1 MKQVLRVL
9 AVLTTFALS
18 LTAQSGTGTVQ
29 GKIVD
34 KDGKPLAA
42 VAVTLSRPP
51 AADLKARTGPS
62 GIFRFPSVYPGDG
75 YSVKAEHADFKTA
88 VRTNVVVRIGGR
100 STVDLVLEAGKP
112 EEQTRVDSAFPTID
126 RKRMTSGADFG
137 RAELQILPSARDP
150 WVVLQL
156 VPAVMLDRENVG
168 GNESTAPSVFVAK
181 GDDTNGSRNIW
192 KIDGIDVTDPVDL
205 GKPGI
210 TFDFDAI
217 DTIAVTTGG
226 AADVTTQTGGIVVN
240 LLNRRG
246 DNRIGGAARFYLT
259 DNAFQGSN
267 MTSELR
273 SQGVANTNRI
283 EQIKDFGANAGGP
296 IFKNKLWWWGSYGVQ
311 DIYNLTILNVKDQ
324 ALLTSLNLKLDAQ
337 LVTGN
342 RFEVLYMANSK
353 VRYGANAS
361 MAKPEGDHLSGRF
374 RLGNPVF
381 KIQDEQAFGNNFL
394 LSAKITVLNTG
405 SRSRPTLDEDLT
417 YPVTFDVGQGAY
429 VPFTSAFGRSWDSI
443 TERRKKEGLEIAAAL
458 YKDSLLGMAHEFKAG
473 LAFSDNS
480 FVTQTGYLQ
489 NFLVQRNY
497 VDPMFDLG
505 EGLVVPPEG
514 WQHVSYGRENRD
526 HLLAKQ
532 ASAYVQDTITK
543 GRLILTLGL
552 RYDSQTPSSGGY
564 GLATILPFSQAW
576 RNAFDVELIDA
587 LGEILPALSVNPID
601 ARYRW
606 STWSPRVGLSWDV
619 KGNGRTVLKLSLAQY
634 GDLMA
639 AGEFTTKPL
648 GLGGNVGFWWN
659 DADSDALVD
668 AEETFWKYS
677 ATHPEFPHQLN
688 PFLDSN
694 GDNTEEAD
702 AALVGGFE
710 SDAYLAGNYC
720 DFDWSNPRGINYDN
734 LTTFYRSDVDPD
746 AKNVKTSPR
755 TREISLGFERELRP
769 DLTASV
775 TATFRRFDN
784 FDWAKPFYPADIY
797 PSTPDLVIDETQT
810 WYAAAGIVPEKITIL
825 DEEGEIEQE
834 YSLGDAAGKTWY
846 LPISSFPGPTP
857 YRMVDKSSSYR
868 TYIGLDLA
876 VTKRLAHRWFL
887 NASVTLQDQRVH
899 WGTAF
904 IDPTNKW
911 ALDGKPYGNL
921 SHYGEGGKSS
931 VQMYSRWLAKLSALY
946 QMPLGITASATL
958 YAREGWKIPNYIAL
972 GFADEESWS
981 GLYTTNI
988 VYLQTAT
995 KDSLPAFRNLSFRL
1009 EKSIALGSGRMI
1021 FMADVFNVLNS
1032 AIVNR
1037 ATDAYIGVYYVDT
1050 EEFSANPFSRRYTEI
1065 LNPRVMRFGVRFEF

>member
-1 MKQVLRVL
+1 LKQALRVL

-34 KDGKPLAA
+34 KDGKPLAS

-51 AADLKARTGPS
+51 AADLKARTDPS
-62 GIFRFPSVYPGDG
+62 GIFRFPSVYPGEG

-112 EEQTRVDSAFPTID
+112 EEQTRVDSAFPAID
-126 RKRMTSGADFG
+126 KKTTATGAEFG
-137 RAELQILPSARDP
+137 RTVLQTLPTARDP
-150 WVVLQL
+150 WVVVQL
-156 VPAVMLDRENVG
+156 APAVMIDRENVG
-168 GNESTAPSVFVAK
+168 GNESTAPAVLVAR
-181 GDDTNGSRNIW
+181 GDNTSGAGNIW
-192 KIDGIDVTDPVDL
+192 RIDGIDVTDAIDL
-205 GKPGI
+205 GQPVMA
-210 TFDFDAI
+210 FDFDAI

-226 AADVTTQTGGIVVN
+226 GADVTSQTAGIVVN
-240 LLNRRG
+240 MLNRRG
-246 DNRIGGAARFYLT
+246 DNKIGGSARFYLT

-267 MTSELR
+267 LTSELR
-273 SQGVANTNRI
+273 SQGVVNTNRV
-283 EQIKDFGANAGGP
+283 EQIRDFGANAGGP
-296 IFKNKLWWWGSYGVQ
+296 VFKNKLWWWGSYGVQ
-311 DIYNLTILNVKDQ
+311 DIHNFTIFNVKDQ
-324 ALLTSLNLKLDAQ
+324 ALLSNLSFKLDAQ
-337 LVTGN
+337 PFAGN
-342 RFEVLYMANSK
+342 RFEVTYMASSK
-353 VRYGANAS
+353 VRYGINAS
-361 MAKPEGDHLSGRF
+361 PDKPEGDHLRGRF

-381 KIQDEQAFGNNFL
+381 KFQDEQAVGNNFL
-394 LSAKITVLNTG
+394 MSVKYTVANTG
-405 SRSRPTLDEDLT
+405 SVMRPTVDEELA
-417 YPVTFDVGQGAY
+417 YPVTYDVGNRTF
-429 VPFTSAFGRSWDSI
+429 VPFSSAYGRSWDSSYSSQ
-443 TERRKKEGLEIAAAL
+443 KKSELQSGLTL
-458 YKDSLLGMAHEFKAG
+458 YRDSLFGASHEFQAG
-473 LAFSDNS
+473 FAFSDTAGRRES
-480 FVTQTGYLQ
+480 GYAQ
-489 NFLVQRNY
+489 NFLVFRNF
-497 VDPMFDLG
+497 VEPLIDLG
-505 EGLVVPPEG
+505 EGMVVPPAG
-514 WQHVSYGRENRD
+514 WQQIVVNRD
-526 HLLAKQ
+526 SREIPLLNQ
-532 ASAYVQDTITK
+532 ASFYLQDTISK
-543 GRLILTLGL
+543 GRFVLRLGM
-552 RYDSQTPSSGGY
+552 RYDSQSPSSGSYPITAVLAY
-564 GLATILPFSQAW
+564 GEPWKAVFSTQAMG
-576 RNAFDVELIDA
+576 AIDSY
-587 LGEILPALSVNPID
+587 LPALNVRAIESK
-601 ARYRW
+601 YKW
-606 STWSPRVGLSWDV
+606 STWSPRIGLSWDV
-619 KGNGRTVLKLSLAQY
+619 KGNGRTIVKLGLAQY

-639 AGEFTTKPL
+639 AGTHTVKPL
-648 GLGGNVGFWWN
+648 GLTGGMNFWWN
-659 DADSDALVD
+659 DTDGNTLVGPDEMLWQYSSVHPDTPGQLYPLFTEAANLTTEAYDAL
-668 AEETFWKYS
+668 
-677 ATHPEFPHQLN
+677 Q
-688 PFLDSN
+688 
-694 GDNTEEAD
+694 
-702 AALVGGFE
+702 GGFE
-710 SDAYLAGNYC
+710 SDAYLAGNFRDY
-720 DFDWSNPRGINYDN
+720 DFLNPEAVNYDN

-755 TREISLGFERELRP
+755 TREISLGLERELRP
-769 DLTASV
+769 NLTASV

-825 DEEGEIEQE
+825 DEEGEIAQE

-857 YRMVDKSSSYR
+857 YRMVDKSSAYR

-911 ALDGKPYGNL
+911 ALDGKPYSNL
-921 SHYGEGGKSS
+921 SYYGEGGKSP

-958 YAREGWKIPNYIAL
+958 YAREGWKIPNYVAL
-972 GFADEESWS
+972 GFANPESWP

-1009 EKSIALGSGRMI
+1009 EKSIALGSGRMV